1 MVGTSVSRLMSDI
14 RAEQLRNLPV
24 ILPDGRAL
32 GVVHDAIVETETTSI
47 THLFVTNPPVHLVED
62 GEHIAIPWRWV
73 RSIGDVVLLRWF
85 PQTPVPKSR

>member
-1 MVGTSVSRLMSDI
+1 MGERLVSSMMRLS
-14 RAEQLRNLPV
+14 
-24 ILPDGRAL
+24 
-32 GVVHDAIVETETTSI
+32 ETETTSI

-62 GEHIAIPWRWV
+62 ENYIAIPWRWV